1 MRIKQLR
8 IIVVVLFISVI
19 GVNGVLGQSA
29 IDLRIN
35 EILVENNNNY
45 LDDFGEHSQIGRAH
59 V

>member
-29 IDLRIN
+29 IDSSEERRVGKECIFMWSAYN
-35 EILVENNNNY
+35 
-45 LDDFGEHSQIGRAH
+45 
-59 V
+59 